1 MKDGTLTIGI
11 INFAQIEVWYILW
24 RIIKWNIVICFLF
37 GLAGWLWW
45 WWLVTPD

>member
-11 INFAQIEVWYILW
+11 INFAQIEVRYILW

-37 GLAGWLWW
+37 GLAV
-45 WWLVTPD
+45 VTGDP